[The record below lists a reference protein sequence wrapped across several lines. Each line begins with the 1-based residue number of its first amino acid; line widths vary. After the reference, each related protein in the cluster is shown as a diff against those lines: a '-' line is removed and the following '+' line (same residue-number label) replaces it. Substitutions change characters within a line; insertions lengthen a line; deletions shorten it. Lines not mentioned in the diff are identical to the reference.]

1 MSTSYAGTTFNQ
13 TYTAES
19 AERERQQRQALADRI
34 KSWELSH
41 STIAVKMGI
50 LQRGGTEALKKE
62 IIELAREYIQELE
75 ALVASAPMVQKAI
88 GR

>member
-1 MSTSYAGTTFNQ
+1 
-13 TYTAES
+13 
-19 AERERQQRQALADRI
+19 
-34 KSWELSH
+34 
-41 STIAVKMGI
+41 MGI
-50 LQRGGTEALKKE
+50 LQRGGNEALKKE